1 MQPNTPNNQNI
12 LIMSLSQ
19 PQIQPRLITEQPKS
33 LLNQQKVESFL
44 SECGLS
50 QYFDIFI
57 EEGFDRLE
65 SVRVYTYIY
74 F

>member
-1 MQPNTPNNQNI
+1 METNTNNNKNI

-19 PQIQPRLITEQPKS
+19 PQIQPRPTRS
-33 LLNQQKVESFL
+33 LLNQKQVESFL

-50 QYFDIFI
+50 QYFDTFI

-65 SVRVYTYIY
+65 SVRIYTSPKE
-74 F
+74 

>member
-1 MQPNTPNNQNI
+1 
-12 LIMSLSQ
+12 MSLSQ
-19 PQIQPRLITEQPKS
+19 PIQPRPSEQPRS
-33 LLNQQKVESFL
+33 LLNQQEVESFL

-50 QYFDIFI
+50 QYFDTFI

-65 SVRVYTYIY
+65 SVRIY